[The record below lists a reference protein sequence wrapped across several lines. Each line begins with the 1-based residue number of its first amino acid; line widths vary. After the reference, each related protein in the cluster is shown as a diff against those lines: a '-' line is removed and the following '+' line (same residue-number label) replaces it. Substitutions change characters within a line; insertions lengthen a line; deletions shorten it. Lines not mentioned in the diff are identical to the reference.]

1 MVSVTVPEVKRLT
14 NREKEILGLVQ
25 KGTHAKSIAHQ
36 LGISLQMV
44 KNHRSNLY
52 GKCNVPHWA
61 QPMAWL
67 AVNADRISQEIGDTT
82 P

>member
-1 MVSVTVPEVKRLT
+1 MVSITDQDAKRLT
-14 NREKEILGLVQ
+14 NREKDILVLVR

-36 LGISLQMV
+36 LGISLQTV
-44 KNHRSNLY
+44 KNHLSNLY
-52 GKCNVPHWA
+52 DKCNVPHWA

-67 AVNADRISQEIGDTT
+67 AVNADRISQEIGDYT